1 MTDTL
6 FVSWA
11 PFCSRSDTIARE
23 LGGRSVMIYHGFW
36 GSRYSTV
43 LFKYA
48 SQALA
53 TLWLLARTRP
63 RTVFVMCPPAAA
75 CVPVWLYAKLARASY
90 LIDAH
95 TATFVDAR
103 WKALAFVQRFFCRE
117 ARTTLVTN
125 THWQSL
131 IESWHARSDIV
142 ADVPVAFP
150 APRRLELAPGPKI
163 AVVCTFTFDEPVAAM
178 FEAARLAP
186 EVALHFTGNP
196 KRLGVEL
203 LARKPANVHLM
214 GFLPDDEY
222 VGLLT
227 QCTAVM
233 SLTTL
238 DHTMQRGAYE
248 AAYLGRPIITSNFA
262 LLRGAFPRGTVFVEA
277 TPQSIAAGVRT
288 MCADAERY
296 AREAVQLAEEK
307 RRNWRTVKASLK
319 TLVKPPDDQ

>member
-23 LGGRSVMIYHGFW
+23 LNGRSVMIYHGFW
-36 GSRYSTV
+36 GSNYATV

-53 TLWLLARTRP
+53 TLWVLVRLRP
-63 RTVFVMCPPAAA
+63 RIVFVMCPPAAA
-75 CVPVWLYAKLARASY
+75 CVPIWLYAKLARAVY

-103 WKALAFVQRFFCRE
+103 WKALSFVQRFFCRH
-117 ARTTLVTN
+117 AVTTLVTN

-131 IESWHARSDIV
+131 IESWNARSDIV
-142 ADVPVAFP
+142 SDVPVAFP
-150 APRRLELAPGPKI
+150 PPRRLNLGSGPRI
-163 AVVCTFTFDEPVAAM
+163 AVVCTFTFDEPIAAM
-178 FEAARLAP
+178 FEGARLAP
-186 EVALHFTGNP
+186 EVAFHFTGNP
-196 KRLGVEL
+196 KRLAPQL
-203 LARKPANVHLM
+203 LAHKPPNVHLM

-222 VGLLT
+222 AGLLM

-238 DHTMQRGAYE
+238 DHTMQRGGYE
-248 AAYLGRPIITSNFA
+248 AAYLGRPIITSNFQ
-262 LLRGAFPRGTVFVEA
+262 LLRSAFPIGALFVDAQPE
-277 TPQSIAAGVRT
+277 SIAAGARR
-288 MCADAERY
+288 MCAEAERY
-296 AREAVQLAEEK
+296 GHEAQQLREDK
-307 RRNWRTVKASLK
+307 RRHWQTVKTRLE
-319 TLVKPPDDQ
+319 TLLRRST